1 VGSLA
6 VVAYPVLS
14 PGDRRWI
21 EEIRARHDPQASRI
35 AAHVTLAFPMGAA
48 EAPLV
53 AHVRGCLQESAL
65 IRVTLG
71 RAAVGADAIR
81 GGSCAFLPV
90 EGGSRALIA
99 VHESLYKG
107 ILAGHGRRDI
117 PYVPHVT
124 VGAHPMP
131 GECERVAKL
140 LNDEG
145 RVVAAEITGVHIVRL
160 DETMA
165 WTVAEI
171 PLRAAPHRI
180 DP

>member
-1 VGSLA
+1 MGSLA

-35 AAHVTLAFPMGAA
+35 AAHVTLVFPTGAA
-48 EAPLV
+48 EALLV
-53 AHVRGCLQESAL
+53 AHVRGCLQDSAP

-71 RAAVGADAIR
+71 RAAVGPDAIR
-81 GGSCAFLPV
+81 GGSYAFLPV
-90 EGGSRALIA
+90 EGGSRELIA
-99 VHESLYKG
+99 VHKSLYQG
-107 ILAGHGRRDI
+107 ILAGRRHRDI

-124 VGAHPMP
+124 VGAHPVP

-145 RVVAAEITGVHIVRL
+145 RVVTAEITGVHVVL
-160 DETMA
+160 VDETMA
-165 WTVAEI
+165 RTVAEI
-171 PLRAAPHRI
+171 PLRTPRCTAST
-180 DP
+180 